1 MGFPCYEIVT
11 MTEFQKSAVKGFVE
25 TEGINHIVTLAHTH
39 TPTWWRDSAEQSKTW
54 RATGLGSSKAI
65 GLKWINSP
73 WTSTT
78 LSFSSYLKTSCQF
91 KN

>member
-39 TPTWWRDSAEQSKTW
+39 THQPGGEIQQNNQKRGARQ
-54 RATGLGSSKAI
+54 G
-65 GLKWINSP
+65 
-73 WTSTT
+73 
-78 LSFSSYLKTSCQF
+78 
-91 KN
+91 